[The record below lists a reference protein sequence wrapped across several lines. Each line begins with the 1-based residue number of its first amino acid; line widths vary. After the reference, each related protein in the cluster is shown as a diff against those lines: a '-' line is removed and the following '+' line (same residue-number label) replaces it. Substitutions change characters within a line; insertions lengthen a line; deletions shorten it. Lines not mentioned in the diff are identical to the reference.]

1 MSPTLLFFGDWGH
14 ALAAGLFAA
23 LTIWIGRRFAVQ
35 QAGKLLVVALALTST
50 WLLSV
55 AFAGVDRLE
64 TGILES
70 LRNCSWL
77 VCLFVLPA
85 QFGHRASRQARGARP
100 LYLVL
105 ALLLI
110 AQSGLDILANIR
122 ASGRMVFAGSFES
135 TIVLRMLWAIGALLL
150 TQRIYTACSKQVRAT
165 IAPVAAAL
173 AAMWSYDLFLYSTAF
188 SRAEGLTSLLFAL
201 RGLNMAALTPVIA
214 LVGHT
219 GRSAIVAPSRT
230 LALRGL
236 GVAIGLALA
245 MLMLGALLALDD
257 LASPLVKA
265 VASAA
270 LFVSVAGGL
279 LFVPATRLHRA
290 AKVLATKHLFR
301 HRYDYREQWMAF
313 ADTLGRGAG
322 MGEADDMHSRVIRAM
337 ADITQSSCGVLLL
350 AADEPA
356 QFIWHTDWNWKG
368 EHPRTLLFSRSM
380 ADQMRSRGWITDLA
394 EARSG
399 AEDLPQWLRDEQ
411 AGWALIPLVHF
422 DELVGLM
429 LLGHPPIVR
438 ALDWEDFDMLRAA
451 ARQVASYLSEAR
463 GQAALA
469 EARRFEE
476 FNQRFAFIMH
486 DIKNLV
492 SQIALTA
499 RNAERHAD
507 NPAFRADMILTLQD
521 CAERMNTLL
530 ARLSKHGGVTEPLV
544 AADVALGDVL
554 VLVAGRHGATHP
566 VLIEGDRN
574 LLVFANR
581 SRLEQ
586 VIGHL
591 LQNAVDASDPA
602 SPVILRA
609 EAEEGGA
616 VLHVIDHGCGMSAD
630 YVRDE
635 LFRPFS
641 STKQGGFGI
650 GAYEAR
656 ELVRTM
662 GGSLGVTS
670 APGKGTTFTLR
681 LPLADK
687 TVSLPPLG
695 GGRERA
701 A

>member
-1 MSPTLLFFGDWGH
+1 MSATLLFVGDWGH
-14 ALAAGLFAA
+14 VFAAALFAA
-23 LTIWIGRRFAVQ
+23 LSIWTGRRFATQ

-55 AFAGVDRLE
+55 AFGGVDRLE

-70 LRNCSWL
+70 LRNCGWL

-85 QFGHRASRQARGARP
+85 QLGHRASRQARGAMP

-105 ALLLI
+105 ALILV

-122 ASGRMVFAGSFES
+122 ASGGAAFAGSSES

-150 TQRIYTACSKQVRAT
+150 TQRIYAACSTQIRAT

-173 AAMWSYDLFLYSTAF
+173 AAMWGYDLILYGAAF

-201 RGLNMAALTPVIA
+201 RGLNLAALAPVIA
-214 LVGHT
+214 LVGRT

-245 MLMLGALLALDD
+245 MLMLGALLTLDD

-265 VASAA
+265 AASAA

-290 AKVLATKHLFR
+290 AKVLAAKHLFR

-322 MGEADDMHSRVIRAM
+322 VAEAGDMHGRVIRAM
-337 ADITQSSCGVLLL
+337 ADITQSSCGALLL
-350 AADEPA
+350 AGDEPTG
-356 QFIWHTDWNWKG
+356 FVWHSDWNWKG
-368 EHPRTLLFSRSM
+368 EHPATLAFSHSM
-380 ADQMRSRGWITDLA
+380 VDQMRSKGWITDLA

-399 AEDLPQWLRDEQ
+399 AEDMPRWLRDDQ
-411 AGWALIPLVHF
+411 AGWALVPLLHF

-429 LLGHPPIVR
+429 LLGHPPLNR

-451 ARQVASYLSEAR
+451 ARQVASYLAEAR

-476 FNQRFAFIMH
+476 FNHRFAFIMH

-499 RNAERHAD
+499 RNAERHAE

-530 ARLSKHGGVTEPLV
+530 MRLSQHSSLAEPIS
-544 AADVALGDVL
+544 AAVIAVGDVL
-554 VLVAGRHGATHP
+554 PMVAARYGSAHP
-566 VLIEGDRN
+566 VLIEGDLN
-574 LLVFANR
+574 LLIRANR

-586 VIGHL
+586 IVGHL
-591 LQNAVDASDPA
+591 LQNAIDASEPA
-602 SPVILRA
+602 APVILRA
-609 EAEEGGA
+609 ESGAGEA
-616 VLHVIDHGCGMSAD
+616 VLQIIDHGCGMSAD

-656 ELVRTM
+656 ELARAM
-662 GGSLGVTS
+662 GGTLGVSTVQ
-670 APGKGTTFTLR
+670 GKGTTFTLR

-687 TVSLPPLG
+687 TSSAPPARSG
-695 GGRERA
+695 EERA